1 MFMAFRFKKLE
12 IPDVVLIEPNLI
24 SDDRGFFCET
34 FKASDFSSNGISA
47 TFVQENFSHSVKNV
61 IRGLHFQQNPKAQAK
76 LVSVVSGKIFDVA
89 VDIRKNSP
97 TFGKWV
103 SEILSHENHKS
114 LFIPSGFAHGFCV
127 LSNEADVLYKVNNEY
142 FPDDESGIIWN
153 DSNINI
159 SWPTNNPIISN
170 KDKQYPTLENS
181 KNNFL

>member
-1 MFMAFRFKKLE
+1 MPMLFEETKLKGAYN
-12 IPDVVLIEPNLI
+12 ITINQK
-24 SDDRGFFCET
+24 SDERGFFARSWDYNE
-34 FKASDFSSNGISA
+34 FKRRNLDTNIVQCNVSFSKKRG
-47 TFVQENFSHSVKNV
+47 TL
-61 IRGLHFQQNPKAQAK
+61 RGLHFQQNPKAQAK

-142 FPDDESGIIWN
+142 SPDDESGIIWN